1 MEADEAV
8 GKDWFAF
15 IVIHFPRI
23 LQTQDMSSGD
33 GAASACRKRS
43 QKHSPRSPFWLL
55 LLADAIE
62 PVSNPDAHG
71 SGYSSWSR
79 EAAVTGSRE
88 DGSSVLVYS
97 KLF

>member
-1 MEADEAV
+1 MEAEEV
-8 GKDWFAF
+8 VSKDWFAS

-43 QKHSPRSPFWLL
+43 QKHSPRSPFWLR

-62 PVSNPDAHG
+62 PVPTQMPTDPDTLLG
-71 SGYSSWSR
+71 
-79 EAAVTGSRE
+79 AVKQR
-88 DGSSVLVYS
+88 
-97 KLF
+97 